1 MQEHRLPHN
10 CRLCLTT
17 NTLFF
22 TNLRIIL
29 RAFQG
34 IGGAGMYNMA
44 MVILAEA
51 VPPSEF
57 PKYVSLVAAITAIA
71 FAVGPLI
78 GGALT
83 SHATW
88 RWVFWINLPLGL
100 LTFLTDIFAIP
111 NSFPH
116 HKHTL
121 KRSKLTFVS
130 FQKLDVLGALLF
142 LGSSICFVAALQEG
156 SVAFPWRSAVV
167 IALLAVSGIS
177 LISFTLWERFLTIH
191 NKTSVP
197 VLSWNL
203 ATRRS
208 IGLFMVSFLTG
219 APFTCATIQIP
230 QRYQTVNGLSPYDAG
245 VRLLAFIVMAPVGAV
260 IGAGLADKFKI
271 KPTYALI
278 GGAVFQLIGAICFV
292 TMPYSSDI
300 KSSQY
305 GFQVIF
311 GIGSGM
317 SNAIAT
323 TSVPFIVQRKD
334 IPAALGA
341 NTQFRYLGG
350 AIGLGLITS
359 VFNSNLRPRLATIL
373 DPEQLYA
380 ILQSAEIIKTLSEEQ
395 KGLVLEAFAHGF
407 TLQWKV
413 ILALISAQ
421 VPAAIMMW

>member
-1 MQEHRLPHN
+1 MPSLLEDSPGGEMSEWPATETLELARADQEAQAFESSY
-10 CRLCLTT
+10 LTGWRFYGT
-17 NTLFF
+17 IVGLVLANGRRAQTSTQL
-22 TNLRIIL
+22 IIL

-88 RWVFWINLPLGL
+88 RWVFWI
-100 LTFLTDIFAIP
+100 
-111 NSFPH
+111 
-116 HKHTL
+116 K
-121 KRSKLTFVS
+121 
-130 FQKLDVLGALLF
+130 
-142 LGSSICFVAALQEG
+142 
-156 SVAFPWRSAVV
+156 
-167 IALLAVSGIS
+167 
-177 LISFTLWERFLTIH
+177 
-191 NKTSVP
+191 
-197 VLSWNL
+197 
-203 ATRRS
+203 
-208 IGLFMVSFLTG
+208 VSFLTG

-421 VPAAIMMW
+421 VPAAIMMCILECDIL